1 MLLVHQF
8 ELLEPRCT
16 QKTSIANSHA
26 LQALLAAR
34 YLQPKNAIMD
44 SHKNL
49 MIIEQPQ
56 LYILLRTPTLNG
68 GTPAKTMQKI
78 ALNMFDI
85 HFRSAAVWEGKL
97 MDLTYYVLT
106 HSLAFLSR
114 PTFLSG
120 SNRFVFFHKWIW
132 KDNLDLRVRNH
143 NIPLLTN
150 HSFSSS
156 SFGLRD

>member
-1 MLLVHQF
+1 
-8 ELLEPRCT
+8 
-16 QKTSIANSHA
+16 
-26 LQALLAAR
+26 
-34 YLQPKNAIMD
+34 
-44 SHKNL
+44 

-150 HSFSSS
+150 HSFSLASKLYDTLPTTNWVCWIS
-156 SFGLRD
+156 RCHRDTLTRSILCIIVVYH